1 MANVSPNMV
10 VGPTT
15 DVIAAEG
22 LIVTAGANI
31 CYIYI

>member
-22 LIVTAGANI
+22 LIVTAGGRALDINE
-31 CYIYI
+31 